1 MPDVT
6 TTAIVV
12 AVAFALAGTVK
23 GIAGMGLPTV
33 AMGVMAL
40 VMHPAQAAALLVF
53 PSLATNLWQLF
64 AGPTLVPVVKRL
76 LAMMVF
82 VAIGTF
88 IGIRLLTGGSP
99 HVAPTILGL
108 VLAVYATAGLLKV
121 SFSVP
126 RSAERRLS
134 PAIGFI
140 TGLLTGATGIFLVP
154 AVPYLAALDM
164 DREQLIQAL
173 GFSFTGATLLLAT
186 ALVVNGAYPPAMAGG
201 SLLAVVPAVAGM
213 YFGQRVR
220 TRLSPDAFRRWFFG
234 GVLLVGLYMV
244 LRELRIG

>member
-1 MPDVT
+1 MSDFAATAVT
-6 TTAIVV
+6 V
-12 AVAFALAGTVK
+12 AVAFAIAGTVK

-33 AMGVMAL
+33 AMAVLAL
-40 VMHPAQAAALLVF
+40 VLHPAQAAALLVF

-64 AGPTLVPVVKRL
+64 AGPTLVPIVKRL

-82 VAIGTF
+82 VAIGAF

-99 HVAPTILGL
+99 HVATTILGL

-121 SFSVP
+121 HFSVP

-134 PAIGFI
+134 PIIGFV

-154 AVPYLAALDM
+154 AVPYLSALEM

-173 GFSFTGATLLLAT
+173 GFSFTGATLILGT
-186 ALVVNGAYPPAMAGG
+186 ALVVNGAYPAAMAGG
-201 SLLAVVPAVAGM
+201 SLLAIVPAVAGM
-213 YFGQRVR
+213 YFGQRLR
-220 TRLSPDAFRRWFFG
+220 RRLTPDAFRRWFFG
-234 GVLLVGLYMV
+234 GVLMSGLYMV
-244 LRELRIG
+244 LREL